1 MSKLQLL
8 VENAFEGST
17 KKPTNYTKFLSL
29 VEQNE
34 TGFVYQDIKLKDF
47 ESSKAALEKL
57 FVDMVRK
64 ICTAVESRFE
74 DLRRNPIY
82 ENLIPVLDIEAWPD
96 DADILFTNGKN
107 CIDEIVEALE
117 LLLISNQ
124 CNVKNIPNQWS
135 SLKQTVIEIKKV
147 CATKLNYLDV

>member
-8 VENAFEGST
+8 VENVFEGST
-17 KKPTNYTKFLSL
+17 KKLTNYTKFLSL

-34 TGFVYQDIKLKDF
+34 TGFMYQDIKLKDF
-47 ESSKAALEKL
+47 KSSKAALEKS

-64 ICTAVESRFE
+64 ICSVVESRFE

-82 ENLIPVLDIEAWPD
+82 KNLIPILDTETWPD
-96 DADILFTNGKN
+96 DADILFTHGES
-107 CIDEIVEALE
+107 CIDEIVEALQ

-135 SLKQTVIEIKKV
+135 SLKQRVIEIKKV
-147 CATKLNYLDV
+147 VLLH